1 MNTSPPALSLD
12 ELADERIAACV
23 AACEDIDTETLLRRG
38 VGSFQSS
45 LERLTRYQ
53 DFTFRLSGVLGRVHA
68 RGPDAPTRVDL
79 AVLAKL
85 RVEAALLLRQES
97 QPEARNAGH

>member
-1 MNTSPPALSLD
+1 MNTTQRALSLA

-38 VGSFQSS
+38 VGSFQSIM
-45 LERLTRYQ
+45 ERLARYQ
-53 DFTFRLSGVLGRVHA
+53 DFTFRLSGALGRVHA
-68 RGPDAPTRVDL
+68 RGLDAPTRVDL
-79 AVLAKL
+79 AVLATL